1 MPDVP
6 YDTQESDAPPYSDS
20 SRPHL
25 HPKPSFLDE
34 LLPSPVS
41 SPALPSNKT
50 PTTHAIRRSL
60 SVGIIAVFL
69 LSIVFMAAN
78 SPDENAQGVGLKAVK
93 EQLRGVFGVG
103 SVVELGEAMAESLGL
118 GGDTSSDSSDAGE
131 TATSSEEDEVTA
143 GSTARPKIDFD
154 LIKKHSTIRGT
165 DYDISSGHRLI
176 FVGDVH
182 GSYEPLLRLT
192 SKLNYSP
199 SDDTLI
205 HVGDLVAKGSK
216 HEQVL
221 QWMRQNGIKGVRG
234 NHDQT
239 VIQWRTW
246 MEWVGGDNWETV
258 VDDLAAKDDE
268 ELVHVLGRKDKQFP
282 NEWKW
287 KGEHWEIAKTI
298 SRESYE
304 YLVALPLSIHFPSLH
319 AFVVHA
325 GLLPSDP
332 LKSKSDDS
340 QPLVHASNASLSR
353 KSEELE
359 LLYVAQNMVPWN
371 LMNIRSVYTKGK
383 KLGTVTKSA
392 DKGTPWSE
400 VWNKEMKR
408 CKGPGVWSTDDEAYE
423 WGVEQVQVD
432 DVQLEG
438 VEESDKKKKRQKPGT
453 PAAEKAKD
461 KGKTLNCSPVSV
473 IYGHA
478 AGRGLDIKPFSKGLD
493 TGCVYGRRL
502 TALVL
507 GDLSGLEGQK
517 VRLGDQ
523 KGLLV
528 SVECEAG
535 GL

>member
-1 MPDVP
+1 MPDAP
-6 YDTQESDAPPYSDS
+6 YDTQDTDAPTA

-41 SPALPSNKT
+41 SSALPSNKT
-50 PTTHAIRRSL
+50 PTSHAIRRSL

-69 LSIVFMAAN
+69 LSVIFMAAN
-78 SPDENAQGVGLKAVK
+78 SPDQDAQGVGLKAVK
-93 EQLRGVFGVG
+93 EQLKGVFGVG

-118 GGDTSSDSSDAGE
+118 GGDNGSHSSDAEEAATSSDEEAAADSS
-131 TATSSEEDEVTA
+131 
-143 GSTARPKIDFD
+143 ARPKFDFD
-154 LIKKHSTIRGT
+154 KYRKHSTIRGT
-165 DYDISSGHRLI
+165 DYDLSSGHRLI
-176 FVGDVH
+176 FIGDVH
-182 GSYEPLLRLT
+182 GSYDPLLRLT
-192 SKLNYSP
+192 SKLKYSP

-216 HEQVL
+216 HEEVL
-221 QWMRQNGIKGVRG
+221 QWMRQNDIKGVRG
-234 NHDQT
+234 NHDHP

-246 MEWVGGDNWETV
+246 MEWVGGEKWQSV
-258 VDDLAAKDDE
+258 VDDLADKSDK
-268 ELVHVLGRKDKQFP
+268 ELVHVLGRKDQRFP
-282 NEWKW
+282 EEWKW
-287 KGEHWEIAKTI
+287 KGEHWEIARSI
-298 SRESYE
+298 SKESYE
-304 YLVALPLSIHFPSLH
+304 YLVALPLTIHFPSLH
-319 AFVVHA
+319 TFVVHA
-325 GLLPSDP
+325 GLLPSDL
-332 LKSKSDDS
+332 LKSQSDDS

-371 LMNIRSVYTKGK
+371 LMNMRSVYTKGK
-383 KLGTVTKSA
+383 KQGTVTKKA

-400 VWNKEMKR
+400 VWNKEMTR
-408 CKGPGVWSTDDEAYE
+408 CKGPGVWGTEDEAYE
-423 WGVEQVQVD
+423 WSVEQMQVD
-432 DVQLEG
+432 DVQLET
-438 VEESDKKKKRQKPGT
+438 VEEGDKKKKRQKPGT

-461 KGKTLNCSPVSV
+461 KGKTLDCSPVSV

-493 TGCVYGRRL
+493 SGCVYGRRL

-507 GDLSGLEGQK
+507 GDLSGLEGQR

-528 SVECEAG
+528 SVECEEG